1 MRKISGLLKK
11 LVLIIIAVY
20 SIITFFNQ
28 GKILKTYAANSN
40 SLDKQIAE
48 ATEKQEELNTIKKN
62 ANSEEYIEEM
72 AREKL
77 DMYLP
82 NERIYINNEQ

>member
-1 MRKISGLLKK
+1 MKKIGRLLKK
-11 LVLIIIAVY
+11 LVLIVIAIY
-20 SIITFFNQ
+20 AIITFFNQ
-28 GKILKTYAANSN
+28 GKILNTYAANSN

-48 ATEKQEELNTIKKN
+48 ATERQEELYTIKKN
-62 ANSEEYIEEM
+62 ANSEEYIEAM